1 MNSQDILHQLKKT
14 DLAKFDISLAIVKEY
29 KRQRKSHYN
38 ISYVPV
44 NKPLEE
50 KLREI
55 MTGHI
60 ISANTITDY
69 SYDESESTDTELQSI
84 NYKETDF
91 EKIFEKLLPLNPEQD
106 IVANEDEL
114 VRAKSYMIILSEDG
128 DIKTI
133 GFRVLPENWKA
144 KKAKGLIAMMYRDC
158 RLEDLDSN
166 PIFSIAKNI
175 DFIFHNNYLLII
187 SKKLFEAGLNFR
199 DGMLR
204 KADEFYKEVIESDLF
219 INVDVL
225 KRRVSDNLRYLKKIA
240 TVKNLGFY
248 NDANFIQKMESLSD
262 SKSWDIS
269 FQDGKIV
276 LNENNLDDVL
286 SILQNKRLHSELTE
300 QDFDV
305 DSAKPL

>member
-1 MNSQDILHQLKKT
+1 MNSQDILQQLKNT
-14 DLAKFDISLAIVKEY
+14 HLTESNISLAIVKEY
-29 KRQRKSHYN
+29 KRQRISHYN

-44 NKPLEE
+44 SEPLEE
-50 KLREI
+50 KLRAI

-60 ISANTITDY
+60 RSANSITGY
-69 SYDESESTDTELQSI
+69 SYDESEPTDTELQSI
-84 NYKETDF
+84 HYKETDF
-91 EKIFEKLLPLNPEQD
+91 QKIFDKLLPLDPEQD
-106 IVANEDEL
+106 TVANEDEL
-114 VRAKSYMIILSEDG
+114 VMAKSYMIILSQDG
-128 DIKTI
+128 VIKTI

-144 KKAKGLIAMMYRDC
+144 KKAKGLISMMYKDY
-158 RLEDLDSN
+158 RLEDLDSR

-204 KADEFYKEVIESDLF
+204 KADEFYEEVIESDLF
-219 INVDVL
+219 INVDLL
-225 KRRVSDNLRYLKKIA
+225 KNRVSNNLRYLKKIA

-248 NDANFIQKMESLSD
+248 NDANFIQKMELLSD
-262 SKSWDIS
+262 SKNWGIT

-276 LNENNLDDVL
+276 LNETNLDDVL

-300 QDFDV
+300 EYFDV
-305 DSAKPL
+305 GSVRPL